1 MYAYK
6 VTQYDVLWCKVKAE
20 KYYLDPYE
28 ATKAFEEWAN
38 PESSGFDDDVV
49 DALKGGSGWM
59 RQGTTYSYY
68 ISRIEII

>member
-6 VTQYDVLWCKVKAE
+6 VTQYDVRWCRVEAE
-20 KYYLDPYE
+20 KYYLDPHE
-28 ATKAFEEWAN
+28 ANKAFEEWAN
-38 PESSGFDDDVV
+38 CKPADPDDDVV

-68 ISRIEII
+68 INRIEII